1 RRSSD
6 LRQGS
11 ASAWGE
17 DVELVTLRV
26 GQARPRHVALADVD
40 AGGAESL
47 QPGHLR
53 RVIVTGV
60 RPQVEMHADLGLVE
74 GEVVLRVGDRLR
86 GFDRLPAEVELTNP
100 RHPLAGQR
108 VPVVSAYRR
117 GGGTWLVVVLPD
129 GLPAG
134 VPVDDTDLG
143 RAPVAA
149 GVTVLSVAG
158 IRRLRELAAAMA
170 AGGRAG

>member
-1 RRSSD
+1 RPRLQQPGYRRQAAVRSHGSGAAHAFTIAD
-6 LRQGS
+6 SVTEPAASPRRLVAVPAVHGEGRQGS

-74 GEVVLRVGDRLR
+74 GEVVL
-86 GFDRLPAEVELTNP
+86 AELEALLNRPPLMPLKRNP
-100 RHPLAGQR
+100 SLAGC
-108 VPVVSAYRR
+108 PV
-117 GGGTWLVVVLPD
+117 
-129 GLPAG
+129 
-134 VPVDDTDLG
+134 LG
-143 RAPVAA
+143 R
-149 GVTVLSVAG
+149 
-158 IRRLRELAAAMA
+158 
-170 AGGRAG
+170 